1 MKLPDRLS
9 CEETF
14 LRLDDFLD
22 RELDAQE
29 RQLVE
34 GHLAD
39 CDLCTAEYRF
49 EATILEGL
57 KERLRRVRLPDGV
70 RERLL
75 TRLRAA
81 TPPL

>member
-14 LRLDDFLD
+14 LRLDDYLD
-22 RELDAQE
+22 RELDAGE

-39 CDLCTAEYRF
+39 CEVCTAEYRF
-49 EATILEGL
+49 EATVLEGL
-57 KERLRRVRLPDGV
+57 RNRLRRVRLPDGV

-75 TRLRAA
+75 ARLRAA
-81 TPPL
+81 IPPV